1 MAGDSSDFQKM
12 DHADPR
18 LASCRGVLNMLSEL
32 FSVNALGYNEDNI
45 FDVTTIILYLANIS
59 EYDAYH

>member
-1 MAGDSSDFQKM
+1 M